1 MSSPLAT
8 KSTEVPS
15 APRKA
20 SKFARVYEKME
31 IECSEKDESMEW
43 VAPAAPK
50 KMPNFRLGLEMLD
63 RISSKPHQQPP
74 RPVEPS
80 IVRGMQGIGRFP
92 SKPRQH
98 PPRPSTAHLEP
109 SIVRGMQGIGGFP
122 TRLTFSP
129 ECPWA
134 PVRQT
139 TAKTVSVENIRKL
152 NL

>member
-1 MSSPLAT
+1 MVVLTVADELKSIISYITIMMSSPVAT
-8 KSTEVPS
+8 KSADVPS

-31 IECSEKDESMEW
+31 VECSEKDESMEW

-50 KMPNFRLGLEMLD
+50 KIPNFRLGLEMLGN
-63 RISSKPHQQPP
+63 IPSKPRQQPP
-74 RPVEPS
+74 RP
-80 IVRGMQGIGRFP
+80 
-92 SKPRQH
+92 
-98 PPRPSTAHLEP
+98 STSHLDP
-109 SIVRGMQGIGGFP
+109 TIARGMQGIGGFP

-134 PVRQT
+134 PVCQT
-139 TAKTVSVENIRKL
+139 RTKTVSVENIRKL